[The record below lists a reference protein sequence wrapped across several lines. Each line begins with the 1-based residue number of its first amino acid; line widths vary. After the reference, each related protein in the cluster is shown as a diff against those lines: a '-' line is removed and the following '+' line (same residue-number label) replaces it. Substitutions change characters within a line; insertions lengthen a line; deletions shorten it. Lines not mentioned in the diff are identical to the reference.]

1 MDQFTPPY
9 GRMIEAGLGAWR
21 LSWQIAETMIASQSV
36 IGSRMAM
43 FGAGLMQPA
52 TMDWAELGRLMPEK
66 ASAFGRANAGAA
78 RGWAPK
84 GAAADAAK
92 PSWGTLPAALTS
104 DAMTALDL
112 LERTLAAS
120 TAWWRPVHATAK
132 ANARR
137 LGRRKG

>member
-1 MDQFTPPY
+1 MTEFTPPY

-21 LSWQIAETMIASQSV
+21 LSLQIAETMIASQAV

-52 TMDWAELGRLMPEK
+52 TMDWAEFGRMMPEK

-84 GAAADAAK
+84 GAATQ

-112 LERTLAAS
+112 FERSLAAS

-137 LGRRKG
+137 LGRKKG